1 MSLKTVLLGSVCY
14 IEKGNIGILK
24 AIPGEYPMVVTG
36 EERKSHNE
44 YQFDTEAVLIPL
56 VSGTG
61 HGHASIKRLHYQTGK
76 FALGSILCAVIPKN
90 KTELSAEY
98 LFRYLSLNKDNELVA
113 RMKGMANVTLPMKE
127 IAKIEIPLP
136 SLAEQ
141 LNFIEKYKQLETQ
154 SELLSMEFTHQLDLV
169 KQLRQSFLREA
180 MQGKLVV
187 QNPADGNAKDLL
199 EQIKAEKAKSGKKEK
214 TLPAIKEEEIPFEIP
229 ESWVWC
235 RLGELCNYGS
245 SLKAEP
251 KDIVSETWVLD
262 LEDIEK
268 ESSKLIS
275 KIRYSERKSQS
286 TKSIFYENEVLY
298 SKLRPYLDKVIV
310 ADENGVCTTEI
321 LPLRFYADLNPYFLR
336 FALKRKDFINYVTS
350 ITKGMKMP
358 RLGTSDGQKALVPL
372 PPLPEQQRIVEKLDE
387 LMQMCDE
394 LEQSIKASQE
404 QNEKL
409 LQQVLRE
416 ALRG

>member
-1 MSLKTVLLGSVCY
+1 MSLKTVLLGSVCH

-90 KTELSAEY
+90 NTELSAEY

-154 SELLSMEFTHQLDLV
+154 SELLSTEFTNQLDLV

-180 MQGKLVV
+180 MQGKLVA

-199 EQIKAEKAKSGKKEK
+199 EQIKAEKEKSGKKEK
-214 TLPAIKEEEIPFEIP
+214 PLSAIKEEEIPFEIP
-229 ESWVWC
+229 ENWVWC
-235 RLGELCNYGS
+235 RI
-245 SLKAEP
+245 
-251 KDIVSETWVLD
+251 DDVL
-262 LEDIEK
+262 
-268 ESSKLIS
+268 
-275 KIRYSERKSQS
+275 
-286 TKSIFYENEVLY
+286 
-298 SKLRPYLDKVIV
+298 
-310 ADENGVCTTEI
+310 
-321 LPLRFYADLNPYFLR
+321 
-336 FALKRKDFINYVTS
+336 DFINGKAHEQFLSNTGKYVLVNSKFVSTS
-350 ITKGMKMP
+350 GEIIKRSKVQLTPLFINDIVLVMSDVPNG
-358 RLGTSDGQKALVPL
+358 RALGRTFLIDENDKYTLNQRIGSLSSISKLNSKFLSLLINRNEHFLNFDDGNKQTNLRKEQIISCPLPL

-394 LEQSIKASQE
+394 LEQSIKGSQS

-416 ALRG
+416 ALRTN

>member
-1 MSLKTVLLGSVCY
+1 MSLKTALLGSVCH

-24 AIPGEYPMVVTG
+24 AIPGQYPMVVTG

-154 SELLSMEFTHQLDLV
+154 SELLSTEFTHQLDLV
-169 KQLRQSFLREA
+169 KKLRQSFLREA
-180 MQGKLVV
+180 MQGKLVP
-187 QNPADGNAKDLL
+187 QDASEGHAKDLL
-199 EQIKAEKAKSGKKEK
+199 VQIKAEKAKSGKKEK
-214 TLPAIKEEEIPFEIP
+214 PLPAIKEGEIPFEIP
-229 ESWVWC
+229 ENWVWC
-235 RLGELCNYGS
+235 KIDDILDFLNGKAHEQFLSNTGKYVLVNSKFVSTSGEIIKHSKVQLTPLFIN
-245 SLKAEP
+245 
-251 KDIVSETWVLD
+251 DIVLVMSDVPNGRALGRTFLIDENDKYTLNQRIGS
-262 LEDIEK
+262 LSSI
-268 ESSKLIS
+268 SKLNSKFLSLLINRNEHFLNYDDGNKQTNLRKEQIIS
-275 KIRYSERKSQS
+275 
-286 TKSIFYENEVLY
+286 
-298 SKLRPYLDKVIV
+298 
-310 ADENGVCTTEI
+310 C
-321 LPLRFYADLNPYFLR
+321 PL
-336 FALKRKDFINYVTS
+336 
-350 ITKGMKMP
+350 
-358 RLGTSDGQKALVPL
+358 PL

-387 LMQMCDE
+387 LMRMCDKM
-394 LEQSIKASQE
+394 EQSIKASQE